1 MSKKNELHV
10 GHSHKKVLLEE
21 VGEVN
26 LLIELLILL
35 FAIAVIEIG
44 DFKLVPILLGILGI
58 TLISQFIL
66 EGAGFEIFPLAI
78 FSIIFVPTILLFNT
92 LKTKRTEER
101 PIILGLPSLGLLIV
115 LVAVTYGVSAF
126 VFSMEGIQWQLILIG
141 AYGLLIKTDLRKS
154 VASLSILIN
163 SLHLFGVSFDIFMEI
178 ALTSLSAV
186 LLLLLILFAMKIYS
200 VKGSMSTRD
209 LKELR
214 F

>member
-1 MSKKNELHV
+1 M
-10 GHSHKKVLLEE
+10 
-21 VGEVN
+21 N
-26 LLIELLILL
+26 LVIGLLILL

-44 DFKLVPILLGILGI
+44 DFKLVPFLLGILGI

-66 EGAGFEIFPLAI
+66 EGAGFEIVPLAI
-78 FSIIFVPTILLFNT
+78 FSILFVPAILLFFT

-115 LVAVTYGVSAF
+115 LVAVTYGISAF
-126 VFSMEGIQWQLILIG
+126 VFSMEGIQWQLVLIG

-154 VASLSILIN
+154 VASLSIIIN
-163 SLHLFGVSFDIFMEI
+163 SLHLFGVSFDVFMEI

-186 LLLLLILFAMKIYS
+186 LLLILILFAMKIYS

>member
-1 MSKKNELHV
+1 
-10 GHSHKKVLLEE
+10 
-21 VGEVN
+21 VN
-26 LLIELLILL
+26 LLIGLLLLL
-35 FAIAVIEIG
+35 FAIAVVEIG
-44 DFKLVPILLGILGI
+44 DFKLVPFLLGFLGI
-58 TLISQFIL
+58 VLIGQFIL
-66 EGAGFEIFPLAI
+66 EGAGFEIVPLAI
-78 FSIIFVPTILLFNT
+78 FSVLFVPAILFYFT

-115 LVAVTYGVSAF
+115 LVAATYGVSAF
-126 VFSMEGIQWQLILIG
+126 VFSMGGIQWQLILIG

-163 SLHLFGVSFDIFMEI
+163 SLHLFGVSFDIFIEI

-186 LLLLLILFAMKIYS
+186 LLLMLLLFAKKIYS
-200 VKGSMSTRD
+200 IKGSLSTRD